1 MPMPTP
7 MGCHIGDEDF
17 TTFDA
22 PNDSN
27 LLMKNGGHFEK
38 REFSV
43 KFCSARHRSKGTGKG
58 WT

>member
-27 LLMKNGGHFEK
+27 LLMKNVGTL
-38 REFSV
+38 RSV
-43 KFCSARHRSKGTGKG
+43 SFR
-58 WT
+58 